1 MTPPGPDAVVAALA
15 DVVPAIASIVGFGAL
30 AAVVV
35 GTAAF
40 AYRWYAR
47 EPIPPGL
54 AVLFG
59 MGTVAF
65 WLNTKA
71 TLSQFIGGTL
81 PEFGIDQAIVT
92 IATFGSAA
100 VAAGLAAR
108 VADRTAVQ
116 TAALAGSRSIE
127 GELGTLVRT
136 VGRVIAV
143 ELPATIEDIDGYE
156 PVDAAVKEE
165 LSDRTLVFPRGLTVA
180 AFRERLVVRLKED
193 YGVGHVDVDLRE
205 DGTVAYL
212 ALGSRTAGIGPTL
225 APGTVAVAVRADP
238 AHSASPGDAVQVW
251 RPGPERILT
260 GELRATVDNV
270 ATLAVDADDA
280 TRLSPTESYRL
291 VTLPASRRPDREF
304 ASLLRTADETVATI
318 AVADGGPLV
327 DATVGSLGVTVA
339 AIESA
344 DGTVEALPSRNRRL
358 APGETLYVIA
368 RPDAIRKVEGTVEG

>member
-260 GELRATVDNV
+260 GELRATVDDV

-304 ASLLRTADETVATI
+304 ASLLRTADETVGTV
-318 AVADGGPLV
+318 AVEDGGSLV